1 MSEDTRDNLVRVV
14 GVEVVLMND
23 LEDFV
28 DLAALSCYLENN
40 EVFTLYNV
48 PREVALTI
56 EKLNNSMRE
65 GEFIEPSED
74 RETIFDVLLLLT
86 PKLKELRRTVIKT
99 VINSYD
105 VDRGVYSASLHMRV
119 DGVTI
124 QKNMIPSHAIFL
136 SLLLN
141 RPIYVTKEV
150 LEVSRRF
157 NPPDEERPY
166 EDE

>member
-1 MSEDTRDNLVRVV
+1 MKVI

-23 LEDFV
+23 LEDFI

-48 PREVALTI
+48 PREIALTI
-56 EKLNNSMRE
+56 EKLNNSIKDE
-65 GEFIEPSED
+65 EFVESSEN
-74 RETIFDVLLLLT
+74 RGTIFDVLLLLT
-86 PKLKELRRTVIKT
+86 PKLKELRRTVRKT

-105 VDRGVYSASLHMRV
+105 VDRGTYSASLHMKV

-141 RPIYVTKEV
+141 RPIYVTREV
-150 LEVSRRF
+150 LEVSRKF
-157 NPPDEERPY
+157 NPLDEERLY

>member
-1 MSEDTRDNLVRVV
+1 MSGNTRDNLVRVI

-23 LEDFV
+23 LEDFI

-48 PREVALTI
+48 PREIALTI
-56 EKLNNSMRE
+56 EKLNNSMKD
-65 GEFIEPSED
+65 GEFIDSSEN
-74 RETIFDVLLLLT
+74 RGTIFDVLLLLT
-86 PKLKELRRTVIKT
+86 PKLKELRRTVRKT

-105 VDRGVYSASLHMRV
+105 LDRGTYSASLHMKV

-141 RPIYVTKEV
+141 RPIYVTREV
-150 LEVSRRF
+150 LEISRKF
-157 NPPDEERPY
+157 NPLDEERLY

>member
-1 MSEDTRDNLVRVV
+1 MSGNTRDNLVKVI

-23 LEDFV
+23 LEDFI

-48 PREVALTI
+48 PREIALTI
-56 EKLNNSMRE
+56 EKLNNSIKDE
-65 GEFIEPSED
+65 EFVESSEN
-74 RETIFDVLLLLT
+74 RGTIFDVLLLLT
-86 PKLKELRRTVIKT
+86 PKLKELRRTVRKT

-105 VDRGVYSASLHMRV
+105 VDRGTYSASLHMKV

-141 RPIYVTKEV
+141 RPIYVTREV
-150 LEVSRRF
+150 LEVSRKF
-157 NPPDEERPY
+157 NPLDEERLY